1 MSGRIAMYANHCQPL
16 QIGLCFF
23 IQPRAVYYLIDT
35 FLRYHPHRIRKVTAK
50 IYLDNPR
57 GPGIALRYLKDVL
70 YQLIDSC
77 LATHTFAI
85 VEGEWRQHLV
95 GFGDYYLANLRI
107 YHTTAKLC
115 GEDFAPTWTWCKEGI
130 VMQDAECAVIAI
142 IHGTHQQRR
151 PVHFK
156 LYGVLPSAFI
166 LPCLLHQPVKI
177 NKPFFFSQTHICVIT
192 VNNKFAT
199 APT

>member
-1 MSGRIAMYANHCQPL
+1 MYANHCQPL

-23 IQPRAVYYLIDT
+23 IQPRAVYHVVNNLLCYQP
-35 FLRYHPHRIRKVTAK
+35 YSVRKVATEV
-50 IYLDNPR
+50 YLDNPR
-57 GPGIALRYLKDVL
+57 GLGIALRYLKDMF
-70 YQLIDSC
+70 YQLIDSR
-77 LATHTFAI
+77 LTTHSFPI
-85 VEGEWRQHLV
+85 VEGEWRQYLV
-95 GFGDYYLANLRI
+95 GFGDYYLTNLRI
-107 YHTTAKLC
+107 YHATSELC

-130 VMQDAECAVIAI
+130 VMQDAQRAVVAVVQS
-142 IHGTHQQRR
+142 THQQRY
-151 PVHFK
+151 PVRLELH
-156 LYGVLPSAFI
+156 GVLSSAFI